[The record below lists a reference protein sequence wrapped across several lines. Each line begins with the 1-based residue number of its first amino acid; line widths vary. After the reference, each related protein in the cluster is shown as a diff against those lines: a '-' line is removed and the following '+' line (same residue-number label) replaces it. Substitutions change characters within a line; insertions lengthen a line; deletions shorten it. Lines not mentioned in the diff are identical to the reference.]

1 MSKKPP
7 ENPRAEEAFGVYAS
21 LAPDERSYASVAQ
34 QLGVSMPTVKR
45 WGAEGRW
52 RERLAEREA
61 EVARRVADRTTVG
74 AVDARSRQAKLVEL
88 GLIKLANAIAQGE
101 IKGTFGDLDRLVRLE
116 GFLKGTDKNLPLKE
130 VERLFQILLRAIEQ
144 EIHDPEQRKRI
155 ADAIRRALDATPAAS

>member
-7 ENPRAEEAFGVYAS
+7 ENPRAEEAFAVYAS
-21 LAPDERSYASVAQ
+21 LPPDERSYASVAQ

-61 EVARRVADRTTVG
+61 EVARRVADRTTAG
-74 AVDARSRQAKLVEL
+74 EVDARSRQAKLVEL

-116 GFLKGTDKNLPLKE
+116 GFLKGTDRNLPLKE

>member
-7 ENPRAEEAFGVYAS
+7 ENPRTEEAFAVYAS
-21 LAPDERSYASVAQ
+21 LPPDERSYASVAR
-34 QLGVSMPTVKR
+34 QLGVSIPTVKR

-52 RERLAEREA
+52 RERLTEREA
-61 EVARRVADRTTVG
+61 EVARRVTDRTTAG
-74 AVDARSRQAKLVEL
+74 EVDARSRQAKLVEL
-88 GLIKLANAIAQGE
+88 GLIKLANAIAKGE